1 MIEIKN
7 LNKKYGNLEVIKN
20 ISTKISKGDII
31 SIIGPS
37 GGGKSTFCVV
47 LTAWN
52 LQTVEKFLSKDAIS

>member
-37 GGGKSTFCVV
+37 GGGRNTFLRCINR
-47 LTAWN
+47 LELADSG
-52 LQTVEKFLSKDAIS
+52 EILSKDAIS

>member
-31 SIIGPS
+31 SII
-37 GGGKSTFCVV
+37 
-47 LTAWN
+47 
-52 LQTVEKFLSKDAIS
+52 

>member
-37 GGGKSTFCVV
+37 GGWKKYFFA
-47 LTAWN
+47 LY
-52 LQTVEKFLSKDAIS
+52 

>member
-20 ISTKISKGDII
+20 INTKISKGDII

-37 GGGKSTFCVV
+37 GGGKSTFLRCINR
-47 LTAWN
+47 LELADSGEI
-52 LQTVEKFLSKDAIS
+52 LIK